1 KMAGA
6 IYRAF
11 LRSDVSRLYDPKFFQ
26 TAAAGTNFVAPGPK
40 GQKEIDPAVRPG
52 NVFTA
57 ASAEG
62 ATLVASGR
70 NFYDQPQTLMV
81 ITNTPATSEP
91 LLTA

>member
-1 KMAGA
+1 
-6 IYRAF
+6 
-11 LRSDVSRLYDPKFFQ
+11 
-26 TAAAGTNFVAPGPK
+26 
-40 GQKEIDPAVRPG
+40 
-52 NVFTA
+52 VFTA